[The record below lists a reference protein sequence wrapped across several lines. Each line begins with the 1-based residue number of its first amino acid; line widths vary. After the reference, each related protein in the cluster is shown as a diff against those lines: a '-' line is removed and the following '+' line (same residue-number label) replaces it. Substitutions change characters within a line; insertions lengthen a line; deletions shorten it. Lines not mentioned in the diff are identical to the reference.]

1 MKIEQFYYELP
12 ERFIAQKPLE
22 QRDHSKLLLLNR
34 QTGNIRH
41 DIFYNLKN
49 YLNSGD
55 ILVINESRVEKCRL
69 IGIKEKTGARIEC
82 FILQSL
88 PYDYYLVLLK
98 PSKRIREKER
108 VLIGK
113 YYYDVCEK
121 LDYGKAII
129 KFCSDVKEII
139 KEYGKV
145 PLPPY
150 IKNEDITE
158 EQYQTIYAE
167 KNGSAAAPTAGFHF
181 TEDLIA
187 DIKEKGIEFAR
198 LCLDIGLDT
207 FRPVVEPN
215 IEEHVIHSEKYYL
228 SEEEASKISE
238 AKKSG
243 GRVIA
248 VGTTATRVLETVS
261 SADGLIKG
269 SSGSTSLYI
278 YPGYKF
284 KTVDALITNFHL
296 PFSTLLIMVSAFT
309 GRENIMRAYEVAK
322 NENYRFFS
330 FGDCMLIY

>member
-1 MKIEQFYYELP
+1 MLYSS
-12 ERFIAQKPLE
+12 KP
-22 QRDHSKLLLLNR
+22 
-34 QTGNIRH
+34 
-41 DIFYNLKN
+41 
-49 YLNSGD
+49 
-55 ILVINESRVEKCRL
+55 SRRL
-69 IGIKEKTGARIEC
+69 IPCII
-82 FILQSL
+82 
-88 PYDYYLVLLK
+88 K

-139 KEYGKV
+139 KEYGMV

-158 EQYQTIYAE
+158 EQYQTIYAK

-181 TEDLIA
+181 TEELIA

-207 FRPVVEPN
+207 FRPVVEDN

-238 AKKSG
+238 AKK
-243 GRVIA
+243 V
-248 VGTTATRVLETVS
+248 
-261 SADGLIKG
+261 AD
-269 SSGSTSLYI
+269 
-278 YPGYKF
+278 
-284 KTVDALITNFHL
+284 V
-296 PFSTLLIMVSAFT
+296 
-309 GRENIMRAYEVAK
+309 
-322 NENYRFFS
+322 
-330 FGDCMLIY
+330 